1 MATSVDISVKV
12 TDVTLNLRKLM
23 AGAPDLI
30 AAALQ
35 AELEIESTESQRRT
49 PVDTGALRASH
60 SVKVESAGGDIT
72 GTISVGG
79 VAAPYAV
86 HVHENLEAFHPVG
99 QAKFLESTLNE
110 SQDFLAQ
117 RIARRIDLERLAR

>member
-1 MATSVDISVKV
+1 MATSIDFSLNVK
-12 TDVTLNLRKLM
+12 DVALNLRKLV
-23 AGAPDLI
+23 ANAPEAI

-60 SVKVESAGGDIT
+60 SVSVQSDSDGVT

-86 HVHENLEAFHPVG
+86 EVHENLDAYHPVG

-110 SQDFLAQ
+110 SQDFLAE
-117 RIARRIDLERLAR
+117 RIAKRIDLERLAR

>member
-1 MATSVDISVKV
+1 MPNAVDFSVNV
-12 TDVTLNLRKLM
+12 TDVTVSLRKLV
-23 AGAPDLI
+23 AGAPELI

-60 SVKVESAGGDIT
+60 SVSVQSDSDGVT

-86 HVHENLEAFHPVG
+86 AVHENLDAFHPVG